1 MRDLITKVPYEF
13 TAKLA
18 IYAREK
24 MYLRSIPL
32 VMAVELCKIR
42 KRNFYLVR
50 DLITRIIQRPDEIVE
65 ILSYYQEANKREGTK
80 KLNKLSDPLCKGVA
94 EAFHKFDEYQ
104 FAKYARDTEVKLR
117 DALFLCHPKPMGKL
131 QKALFKKIAEKT
143 LEIPYT
149 WEVELSKEDGRS
161 KKEKWTSL
169 ISSGKLGYMAQ
180 LRNLRNM
187 LEADP
192 NNLNMVL
199 ANLSYE
205 KNVLKSRQLPFRFFS
220 AYREIAEV
228 GEFKSSA
235 IMECLESAIFF
246 STNNIKGFDEN
257 TNVLIACDMS
267 ASMTSTISEKSKI
280 KNFEIGLVLGM
291 LLQNKCKSVIT
302 GLFGDS
308 WKIVQLPRVG
318 ILANTHKL
326 ANMIGVVGH
335 STNGYL
341 AIRWLIDNK
350 KVADKVFIFTDC
362 QLWDS
367 VDMFAYASFRERE
380 HSTLSEEWNKYKSI
394 APNSKLYIFDLA
406 GYGQAPIDI
415 KRNDVFMIAGWSEK
429 IFEVLD
435 SLEKGESNLAEIE
448 KIEL

>member
-1 MRDLITKVPYEF
+1 
-13 TAKLA
+13 
-18 IYAREK
+18 
-24 MYLRSIPL
+24 
-32 VMAVELCKIR
+32 MAVELCKIR

-117 DALFLCHPKPMGKL
+117 DALFLCHPKPKGKVE
-131 QKALFKKIAEKT
+131 KALFKKIAEKT
-143 LEIPYT
+143 LDTPYT
-149 WEVELSKEDGRS
+149 WEVELSKEDGKS
-161 KKEKWTSL
+161 KKEKWEHL
-169 ISSGKLGYMAQ
+169 IASGKLGYMAK

-187 LEADP
+187 VEAGVD
-192 NNLNMVL
+192 NLQIAL
-199 ANLSYE
+199 DNLSNQE
-205 KNVLKSRQLPFRFFS
+205 KVLKSRQLPFRFFS
-220 AYREIAEV
+220 AYKEIADV

-246 STNNIKGFDEN
+246 STNNIKGFDID

-267 ASMTSTISEKSKI
+267 GSMQTPISPKSKI
-280 KNFEIGLVLGM
+280 QNFEIGLVLGM

-308 WKIVQLPRVG
+308 WKIVQLPRVN

-326 ANMIGVVGH
+326 ANMIGEVGH
-335 STNGYL
+335 STNGYKT
-341 AIRWLIDNK
+341 IRWLTENK
-350 KVADKVFIFTDC
+350 KVADKVFVFTDC

-367 VDMFAYASFRERE
+367 NFVSMFDYGEI
-380 HSTLSEEWNKYKSI
+380 HSTLKEEWDKYKAI
-394 APNSKLYIFDLA
+394 APNAKLYIFDLA

-435 SLEKGESNLAEIE
+435 SLEKGESNLAEVE